1 MAIDLAAISGI
12 SDDIIARS
20 IPSTKEIENT
30 GKSFESIFKTAM
42 NMIEETNDMYNKV
55 EEEEIKFALGDAENT
70 HDLQIAQEKALVT
83 LQYTVAVR
91 DKLLEGYNSIIN
103 MQI

>member
-1 MAIDLAAISGI
+1 MAISLLPISGI
-12 SDDIIARS
+12 SEDVIANS
-20 IPSTKEIENT
+20 LGSTKEIDRS

-42 NMIEETNDMYNKV
+42 NMLDETNELYNKV